1 MSKRPNIA
9 INGLGRI
16 GRLVTRILVDSNRVN
31 IVGINDLADNAT
43 LAHLLKYDTAHRKWN
58 RDIRSDEHNLYIDE
72 IAIPCH
78 AISEPEKL
86 PWKEADVDLV
96 IECTGFFRSKE
107 KLEKHLHAGAKKVIL
122 SAPGKGDIK
131 TIVLGVNDHLLDKN
145 DIILSNASCT
155 TNCLAPM
162 AKLLHEL
169 GEIQFGFMNTVHA
182 YTADQKLQDSIHKS
196 DLRRARAAAQNI
208 VPTSSNATQ
217 TLGIVMPE
225 LKGKITG
232 GASRVPVVTGSL
244 TELYCS
250 VSRQLTVEQINT
262 AFKNAASTELKNIIA
277 YTEDP
282 IVSSDII
289 SDPHS
294 CIFDAQ
300 LTEVMGN
307 LVKIVGW
314 YDNESGYA
322 NRLAELSIKVSNL

>member
-1 MSKRPNIA
+1 MSRKPNIA

-16 GRLVTRILVDSNRVN
+16 GRLVTRILIDSDKAN
-31 IVGINDLADNAT
+31 IVAINDLAENAT

-58 RDIRSDEHNLYIDE
+58 RAISSDEKNLFVDGIK
-72 IAIPCH
+72 IPCF

-86 PWKEADVDLV
+86 PWKELEVDIVL
-96 IECTGFFRSKE
+96 ECTGFFRSRDKVN
-107 KLEKHLHAGAKKVIL
+107 KHIEAGAKKVVI
-122 SAPGKGDIK
+122 SAPAKGDIK
-131 TIVLGVNDHLLDKN
+131 TIVLGVNDQLLSKEDT
-145 DIILSNASCT
+145 IVSNASCT

-162 AKLLHEL
+162 AMILHEI
-169 GEIQFGFMNTVHA
+169 GEIQHGFMNTVHA

-208 VPTSSNATQ
+208 VPTTTNATS

-244 TELYCS
+244 TELYC
-250 VSRQLTVEQINT
+250 TVNKPLDKETINQ
-262 AFKNAASTELKNIIA
+262 AFKKAAETNLKNILA
-277 YTEDP
+277 YTEDA

-294 CIFDAQ
+294 CIFDAE
-300 LTEVMGN
+300 LTEVIGN
-307 LVKIVGW
+307 MVKIVGW
-314 YDNESGYA
+314 YDNEAGYA
-322 NRLAELSIKVSNL
+322 NRLAELAIKISNL